1 MALAALTL
9 LAMLLPVACRDAPE
23 ADVVT
28 TLQSNADEFEYRIGT
43 PGGSVTYATI
53 SEPLTFNLAL
63 ANDAG
68 SSSYLGYLFEGLT
81 EVSWLT
87 DEVEPAL
94 AESWKHS
101 EDGLTWTFHLR
112 RDVTWH
118 DGHPFTAA
126 DVEFTFNR
134 VIYNDD
140 VASNDRA
147 AFTFRFPD
155 PQSGEWQ
162 EAPMTV
168 TVVDDYTVQFVLP
181 VSFAPFLRSMGQS
194 IYPKHILEPAV
205 DAGTFNE
212 TWGLDT
218 HPSEIIGTG
227 PFTIEEY
234 VPGER
239 LTLRRYGNY
248 WLRDADGNRLPYL
261 ETVNYRIVPDFA
273 SELAAFQSGETDYH
287 GLLGEEYAG
296 LEPLQEEG
304 NFTIYRRGPAFGTT
318 FLAFNMNPG
327 LNPESGAPYL
337 APEKLAWFGNVEF
350 RRAVAYTV
358 DKDAII
364 RDVLHGQGYPQW
376 ASISPAAGDFHNPA
390 VRRYAY
396 DLDRARE
403 ILDDLGWVDGDG
415 DGVREDGDG
424 NPIRFSLVTN
434 GDNSVREQVT
444 LRIRD
449 GLAAVGIQADYES
462 LEFGDLV
469 GKLVSTYD
477 WEVLVI
483 GFTGGSD
490 PYGGIAFW
498 HSSEDLHLW
507 HPNQAEPAT
516 AWEAEIDDL
525 YVQASQEL
533 DRATRAELY
542 HRAQDLAAE
551 NVPVV
556 YTTLSERLGA
566 VRNVFGNTTP
576 TLYGLWDVRYLYR
589 TDQYP
594 AARADVIQ
602 DAAYSEPA
610 SIGASMPAA
619 TCSLIALTHVLHQG
633 ASSPRRSPLPQL
645 RSR

>member
-1 MALAALTL
+1 MSAGCRGRLGRGSGWRRLRGGAPWPALTALAL

-23 ADVVT
+23 AGVVT
-28 TLQSNADEFEYRIGT
+28 TLQTNADEFEYRIGT
-43 PGGSVTYATI
+43 PGGSLTYATI
-53 SEPLTFNLAL
+53 VEPLTFNLAL

-101 EDGLTWTFHLR
+101 ADGLTWTFYLR

-118 DGHPFTAA
+118 DGAPFTAA

-155 PQSGEWQ
+155 PESGEWR

-168 TVVDDYTVQFVLP
+168 TVVDDYTVQFALP
-181 VSFAPFLRSMGQS
+181 VPFAPFLRSMGQP
-194 IYPKHILEPAV
+194 IYPQHVLEAAV

-234 VPGER
+234 VPGAR

-248 WLRDADGNRLPYL
+248 WLRDAEGDRLPYL

-273 SELAAFQSGETDYH
+273 AELAAFQSGDADYH
-287 GLLGEEYAG
+287 GLLGEEYAD

-327 LNPESGAPYL
+327 VNPESGAPHL
-337 APEKLAWFGNVEF
+337 APEKLAWFGNVDF

-364 RDVLHGQGYPQW
+364 ADVLHGQGYPQW

-390 VRRYAY
+390 VRRYEY
-396 DLDRARE
+396 DLERARE
-403 ILDDLGWVDGDG
+403 ILDDLGWVDGDA

-434 GDNSVREQVT
+434 GDNSVRETVA

-449 GLAAVGIQADYES
+449 GLAAVGIQADYQS

-469 GKLVSTYD
+469 SKLLSTYD
-477 WEVLVI
+477 WETLVI

-507 HPNQAEPAT
+507 RPNQAEPAT

-525 YVQASQEL
+525 YVRGSQEL
-533 DRATRAELY
+533 DRAKRVELY
-542 HRAQDLAAE
+542 HRAQEVAAE

-589 TDQYP
+589 TNQ
-594 AARADVIQ
+594 
-602 DAAYSEPA
+602 
-610 SIGASMPAA
+610 
-619 TCSLIALTHVLHQG
+619 
-633 ASSPRRSPLPQL
+633 
-645 RSR
+645 

>member
-1 MALAALTL
+1 MSAGCRGRLGPGSGWRHRRGGAPWRALTALAL

-23 ADVVT
+23 AGVVT
-28 TLQSNADEFEYRIGT
+28 TLQTNADEFEYRIGT
-43 PGGSVTYATI
+43 PGGSITYATI
-53 SEPLTFNLAL
+53 VEPLTFNLAL

-68 SSSYLGYLFEGLT
+68 SGSYLGYLFEGLT

-87 DEVEPAL
+87 DEVKPAL
-94 AESWKHS
+94 AESWQHS
-101 EDGLTWTFHLR
+101 ADGLTWTFSLR

-118 DGHPFTAA
+118 DGEPFTAA
-126 DVEFTFNR
+126 DVEFTFNQ

-140 VASNDRA
+140 IASNDRA

-155 PQSGEWQ
+155 PESGEWR
-162 EAPMTV
+162 EAQMTV
-168 TVVDDYTVQFVLP
+168 TVVDDYTVQFALP
-181 VSFAPFLRSMGQS
+181 VPFAPFLRSMGQP
-194 IYPKHILEPAV
+194 IYPQHILEGAV

-234 VPGER
+234 VPGTR

-248 WLRDADGNRLPYL
+248 WLRDADGARLPYL
-261 ETVNYRIVPDFA
+261 ETVNYRIVPGLA
-273 SELAAFQSGETDYH
+273 AELAAFQSGDADYH
-287 GLLGEEYAG
+287 GLLGEEYAD

-327 LNPESGAPYL
+327 ANPESGAPHL
-337 APEKLAWFGNVEF
+337 APEKLAWFGNVDF

-364 RDVLHGQGYPQW
+364 KDVLHGQGYPQW

-390 VRRYAY
+390 VRRYEY
-396 DLDRARE
+396 DLERARE
-403 ILDDLGWVDGDG
+403 ILDDLGWVDGDA

-434 GDNSVREQVT
+434 GDNSVRETVA

-449 GLAAVGIQADYES
+449 GLAAVGIQADYQS

-469 GKLVSTYD
+469 SKLLSTYD
-477 WEVLVI
+477 WETLVI

-507 HPNQAEPAT
+507 RPNQAEPAT

-525 YVQASQEL
+525 YVRGSQEL
-533 DRATRAELY
+533 DRAKRVELY
-542 HRAQDLAAE
+542 HRAQEVAAE

-556 YTTLSERLGA
+556 YTMLLERLGA

-589 TDQYP
+589 TDQ
-594 AARADVIQ
+594 
-602 DAAYSEPA
+602 
-610 SIGASMPAA
+610 
-619 TCSLIALTHVLHQG
+619 
-633 ASSPRRSPLPQL
+633 
-645 RSR
+645 